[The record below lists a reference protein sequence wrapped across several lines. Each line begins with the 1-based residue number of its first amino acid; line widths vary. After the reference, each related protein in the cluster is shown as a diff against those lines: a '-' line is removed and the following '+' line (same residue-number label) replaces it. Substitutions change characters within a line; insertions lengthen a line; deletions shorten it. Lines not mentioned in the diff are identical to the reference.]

1 MITRKVPLMTI
12 TNSTRGQPTVHNGT
26 TETART
32 DIGKTTPDRGDR
44 RNMES
49 VPAPVSTPRDTFVED
64 VHAGAI
70 RESSEDSLVVFH
82 SILSYFQEDFK
93 AGDGRTDLRNVDSR
107 RKAVE
112 GLADLFSRMKAD
124 GNSLTSDRFLG
135 ALQLVFNPTTVA
147 VGGKSDMMMFLTDLE
162 GALRQIEK
170 STS

>member
-1 MITRKVPLMTI
+1 
-12 TNSTRGQPTVHNGT
+12 
-26 TETART
+26 
-32 DIGKTTPDRGDR
+32 
-44 RNMES
+44 MES